1 MRSDICRIKPFSGM
15 LLLMFVVTGCSDEPA
30 TPLTPPRLITLAESF
45 TIDAKLSAEQHLPIV
60 VFVSQRGCEF
70 CAALRKHVLFPMIRS
85 NELEG
90 KGIIR
95 EVSLDDGFN
104 VVDFGGETIAG
115 ADFAG
120 RYAAYVTPTMLFLDS
135 NGAEVA
141 EKMVGIGNLEFY
153 GFYLDA
159 ALKNARDMLA
169 AR

>member
-1 MRSDICRIKPFSGM
+1 MRSDIFRNKSLAGM
-15 LLLMFVVTGCSDEPA
+15 LLMMVVLTGCSDEPA
-30 TPLTPPRLITLAESF
+30 APPRLIALAESF
-45 TIDAKLSAEQHLPIV
+45 TIDAKLSVDKRLPIV

-85 NELEG
+85 DELDG

-95 EVSLDDGFN
+95 EVSLDDGFT
-104 VVDFGGETIAG
+104 VMDFSGESIAG

-135 NGAEVA
+135 DGAEIN

-159 ALKNARDMLA
+159 ALKNSRDMLA
-169 AR
+169 AQ